1 MFFAGGDYEP
11 FIYGLSLIAY
21 YFLPLYCLTL
31 LLYKYK
37 PQYVNL
43 TLHIGASVLL
53 YLAMWVIFVDTTIIS
68 LFEIFQMFL
77 IPIILQI
84 IHLTFILYAIIYTY
98 FDMQK
103 ISFTK
108 RLGRYIVSFF
118 IGIGLLI
125 LSFVMM
131 YAIGYYISSW
141 CDRYYLKIDE
151 RNEAI
156 RTITFYVLIVVFPSI
171 IALLLSHIL
180 YKNHKSFFTKIL
192 YRILSMI
199 GKDKP

>member
-1 MFFAGGDYEP
+1 M
-11 FIYGLSLIAY
+11 
-21 YFLPLYCLTL
+21 
-31 LLYKYK
+31 
-37 PQYVNL
+37 
-43 TLHIGASVLL
+43 LL
-53 YLAMWVIFVDTTIIS
+53 YLAIWVIFVDTTIIS

-156 RTITFYVLIVVFPSI
+156 RTITFYVLVVVFPSI
-171 IALLLSHIL
+171 IALLLSYIL

>member
-1 MFFAGGDYEP
+1 M
-11 FIYGLSLIAY
+11 
-21 YFLPLYCLTL
+21 
-31 LLYKYK
+31 
-37 PQYVNL
+37 
-43 TLHIGASVLL
+43 LL

-151 RNEAI
+151 RNE
-156 RTITFYVLIVVFPSI
+156 RRF
-171 IALLLSHIL
+171 AL
-180 YKNHKSFFTKIL
+180 
-192 YRILSMI
+192 
-199 GKDKP
+199 